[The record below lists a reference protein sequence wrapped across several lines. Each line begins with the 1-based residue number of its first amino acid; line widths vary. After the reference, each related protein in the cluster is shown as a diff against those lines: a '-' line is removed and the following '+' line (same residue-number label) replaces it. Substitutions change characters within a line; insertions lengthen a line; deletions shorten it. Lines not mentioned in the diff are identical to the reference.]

1 MALDKFLATG
11 EQPLRT
17 EHQHWFVLIA
27 NAMLRDRDVAD
38 RGGPAR
44 PERRRSSTATA
55 GSRRCS
61 AGSSWSSSSV
71 GLAWFGWQVLVW
83 QNEQFVLTNRRVL
96 RLTGVLN
103 KTVMDSSLEK
113 INDAV
118 LTESVFGRIFGFG
131 DLEIQTASESG
142 IDRLR
147 MLRDA
152 PRLQA
157 GDARLEARARARAVG
172 GQADAGPAYRRPR
185 AGGRCPSIGDA
196 PAGSLA
202 AAAPVAAS
210 APPAARCRPTRSPGR
225 WRAWP
230 TCAIGARSAPRS
242 TRRRRRTCWA
252 ASDRR
257 RGRGDRAAGSD
268 RPVGWGGRS
277 PPEGPPCVSI
287 STSSC
292 RA

>member
-11 EQPLRT
+11 EVPLRT

-27 NAMLRDRDVAD
+27 NAAYAIVMWLIAVVLLVL
-38 RGGPAR
+38 
-44 PERRRSSTATA
+44 SSTIFNGNSGITSLL
-55 GSRRCS
+55 G
-61 AGSSWSSSSV
+61 WVVVVLVVV

-118 LTESVFGRIFGFG
+118 LTESVFGRMFGFG

-152 PRLQA
+152 PGFKRAML
-157 GDARLEARARARAVG
+157 DAKHDLELELSGAKPMP
-172 GQADAGPAYRRPR
+172 GPAYRP
-185 AGGRCPSIGDA
+185 PT
-196 PAGSLA
+196 PPA
-202 AAAPVAAS
+202 AAAASIADAPPGPVAA
-210 APPAARCRPTRSPGR
+210 PAAVPASPMSADDVTRTLANLADLRDRG
-225 WRAWP
+225 
-230 TCAIGARSAPRS
+230 AISAEEYEAKKADLLSRL
-242 TRRRRRTCWA
+242 
-252 ASDRR
+252 
-257 RGRGDRAAGSD
+257 
-268 RPVGWGGRS
+268 
-277 PPEGPPCVSI
+277 
-287 STSSC
+287 
-292 RA
+292 

>member
-1 MALDKFLATG
+1 VALEKFLATG
-11 EQPLRT
+11 EEPLRT

-27 NAMLRDRDVAD
+27 NAVYAIVMWLIAVFLLVL
-38 RGGPAR
+38 
-44 PERRRSSTATA
+44 SATIFN
-55 GSRRCS
+55 GNSGITS
-61 AGSSWSSSSV
+61 LLGWVVVVLVVV

-152 PRLQA
+152 PGFKRAML
-157 GDARLEARARARAVG
+157 DSKHDLELELSGAKPMP
-172 GQADAGPAYRRPR
+172 GPAYRTPTPP
-185 AGGRCPSIGDA
+185 AAAASSIADA
-196 PAGSLA
+196 PTGSVA
-202 AAAPVAAS
+202 APAAPVAA
-210 APPAARCRPTRSPGR
+210 AAPAAAPMSADEVTRTLASLADLRDRG
-225 WRAWP
+225 
-230 TCAIGARSAPRS
+230 AISAEEYEAKKADLLSRL
-242 TRRRRRTCWA
+242 
-252 ASDRR
+252 
-257 RGRGDRAAGSD
+257 
-268 RPVGWGGRS
+268 
-277 PPEGPPCVSI
+277 
-287 STSSC
+287 
-292 RA
+292 